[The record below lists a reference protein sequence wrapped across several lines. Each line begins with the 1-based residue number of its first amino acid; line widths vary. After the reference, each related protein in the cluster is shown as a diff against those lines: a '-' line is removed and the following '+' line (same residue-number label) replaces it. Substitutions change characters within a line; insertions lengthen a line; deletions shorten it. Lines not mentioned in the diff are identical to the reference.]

1 MTTVTSAPTSETR
14 GRNMHIIWI
23 MVALMTSMLL
33 ASLDQMIFSTALP
46 TIVGELGGVNHMTW
60 VITAYMV
67 GETVTLPIYGK
78 LGDLIGR
85 KNLFLGAM
93 LIFLTGSIIGGL
105 SSTMTALITG
115 RAIQG
120 IGAGGMMI
128 LSQAIIADEVPP
140 RDRGRYMGYMGGVF
154 GLSSVLGPVLG
165 GWFAEDIG
173 WRWAFWMNLPL
184 GILAL
189 YISIKRLDGSKQEKQ
204 QIRWDYAGTIF
215 MIVATVSLILFT
227 TWGGNQ
233 YDWSDPLIIGLIITS
248 IAASVIFVIVERRAE
263 NPLIPLHFFANRN
276 FALSTAAGLT
286 VGITMFGLLAYMPTY
301 MQMVDGISATEAG
314 FMMLP
319 LMVGLMGCSI
329 LSGRRISTTGKY
341 RHFPIIGFMVILG
354 SLFLFNSLT
363 VETPLWQLGAY
374 LFVLGVGLG
383 LSMQVLVLVVQNTM
397 PDAVVGTATSANN
410 FFRQIGGCLGSAL
423 VGGIFVGNLTTLLEE
438 RLPAAVAQLAP
449 ADQQAFMSSGFDTN
463 DVTPELVDH
472 LPGPIHEAFTTSY
485 NDALTPVF
493 LILVPIMVLGL
504 ILVSFFKAEKLRES
518 HSREP
523 QPRITK
529 STNDTE
535 GAHAATPDSDATA
548 AAELPTQAT
557 KLAETA
563 ATDESK

>member
-1 MTTVTSAPTSETR
+1 MTTATSAPTSETR
-14 GRNMHIIWI
+14 GRNMHIIWV
-23 MVALMTSMLL
+23 MVALMTAMLL

-67 GETVTLPIYGK
+67 GETITLPIYGK
-78 LGDLIGR
+78 LGDMIGR

-93 LIFLTGSIIGGL
+93 LIFLAGSIIGGL
-105 SSTMTALITG
+105 SSTMAVLVVG

-173 WRWAFWMNLPL
+173 WRWAFWMNIPL

-189 YISIKRLDGSKQEKQ
+189 YIAFKRLDASKQEKQ
-204 QIRWDYAGTIF
+204 QLRWDYAGTIF

-233 YDWSDPLIIGLIITS
+233 YDWSDPLIIGLIISS
-248 IAASVIFVIVERRAE
+248 IVASVIFVIVECRAE

-319 LMVGLMGCSI
+319 LLVGIMGCSI
-329 LSGRRISTTGKY
+329 SSGRRISTTGRY
-341 RHFPIIGFMVILG
+341 RHYPVIGFTVILI
-354 SLFLFNSLT
+354 SLFLFRSLT

-423 VGGIFVGNLTTLLEE
+423 VGGIFVGNLTDLLED
-438 RLPAAVAQLAP
+438 RLPSAVAQLDP
-449 ADQQAFMSSGFDTN
+449 AAQQSFMSSGFNTN
-463 DVTPELVDH
+463 NATPELVH
-472 LPGPIHEAFTTSY
+472 QLPAPIHEAFTTSY

-493 LILVPIMVLGL
+493 LTLVPIMVLGL
-504 ILVSFFKAEKLRES
+504 ILVSLFKAEKLREG
-518 HSREP
+518 HSGEP
-523 QPRITK
+523 QHRVVE
-529 STNDTE
+529 SDDDDE
-535 GAHAATPDSDATA
+535 AATSA
-548 AAELPTQAT
+548 AAESDADAVPVLSTSANST
-557 KLAETA
+557 AKTA
-563 ATDESK
+563 ASDDSN